1 MISPV
6 KPTWQRPHPFNL
18 HQPAMPHLRPTSS
31 ISLPL
36 ASLLLGLAL
45 SVAGCSPKTDTAAE
59 TPAEAASVAPA
70 TATPQAEP
78 ASTTAQASA
87 SAASSPEATAAAV
100 TLVKGIYTWGPEVE
114 TFSPCNTNKT
124 YWLEGSDAML
134 APLQEMALKKAD
146 AGNEAYQP
154 IYVELQAAQ
163 AGKATDG
170 FAADYDGLMQL
181 HQVVHSSSK
190 VPATCKLLD

>member
-1 MISPV
+1 ML
-6 KPTWQRPHPFNL
+6 TNRPAP
-18 HQPAMPHLRPTSS
+18 S

-36 ASLLLGLAL
+36 ASLLLSLAMG
-45 SVAGCSPKTDTAAE
+45 VAGCSPKADAPADDTQATADISASSEPAAAE
-59 TPAEAASVAPA
+59 QTSSSDAGSVAQSP
-70 TATPQAEP
+70 
-78 ASTTAQASA
+78 A
-87 SAASSPEATAAAV
+87 SAASASVAAV

-124 YWLEGSDAML
+124 YWLEGSETML

-190 VPATCKLLD
+190 VPTACKLLD

>member
-36 ASLLLGLAL
+36 ASLLLSLAL

-59 TPAEAASVAPA
+59 TPAETATVAPA

-154 IYVELQAAQ
+154 IYGWFCSRLRRLNAVAPSRSFQQQSASYLQAA
-163 AGKATDG
+163 
-170 FAADYDGLMQL
+170 GL
-181 HQVVHSSSK
+181 S
-190 VPATCKLLD
+190 LLSMWQGRG

>member
-1 MISPV
+1 MLTNRLAP
-6 KPTWQRPHPFNL
+6 
-18 HQPAMPHLRPTSS
+18 S

-36 ASLLLGLAL
+36 ASLLLSLAMG
-45 SVAGCSPKTDTAAE
+45 VAGCSPKADAPAADTQATADISASSEPAAAE
-59 TPAEAASVAPA
+59 QTSISDAGSAAQSP
-70 TATPQAEP
+70 
-78 ASTTAQASA
+78 A
-87 SAASSPEATAAAV
+87 SAASAATVGTV

-124 YWLEGSDAML
+124 YWLEGGDAML

-146 AGNEAYQP
+146 ASNEAYQP

-181 HQVVHSSSK
+181 HQVVKSSSK
-190 VPATCKLLD
+190 VPADCKLLD